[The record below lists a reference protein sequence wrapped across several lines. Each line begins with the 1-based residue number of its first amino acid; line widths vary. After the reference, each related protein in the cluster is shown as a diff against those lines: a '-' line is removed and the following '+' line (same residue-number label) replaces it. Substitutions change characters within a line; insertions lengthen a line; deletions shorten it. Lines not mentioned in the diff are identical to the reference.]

1 MLRDNIFGHQSISE
15 IAVPR
20 ILVVEDDADVLAVV
34 LEFLRTIGH
43 EVVSAGSAEQARR
56 LLEDEV
62 IDLALI
68 DCLMSGE
75 QGNTLAEYAAKL
87 RVPTILTSG
96 DPDYLEALPKR
107 SFPFLPKPFRLTALD
122 ELISRTLAMPPP

>member
-1 MLRDNIFGHQSISE
+1 LRDNIFGQSIDIGS
-15 IAVPR
+15 AVPR

-43 EVVSAGSAEQARR
+43 DVASAGSAEQARR

-75 QGNTLAEYAAKL
+75 RGNALAEHAAKL
-87 RVPTILTSG
+87 GVPTILTSG

-107 SFPFLPKPFRLTALD
+107 SFPFLPSPSA
-122 ELISRTLAMPPP
+122 